1 LPIHRGCRDLPNSK
15 EPTVTDDIV
24 IAEFSNQRDAI
35 VAAEKLFSM
44 GVDRECVLLEVD
56 ERGMQPPSSSYAP
69 STVVDTILPGR
80 PGAPG
85 ERASNREESLRKRGS
100 EDLRGPKLQGF
111 ARLSVLPVATFD
123 GDAVTRLLRAA
134 GASRIQHEPGP
145 LPRPNPAMWPT
156 VDVAAAVDVE
166 RAVAASRGGAS
177 VPTHR
182 PHADVP
188 ADADPER
195 EAPATGDPSARR
207 K

>member
-1 LPIHRGCRDLPNSK
+1 VND
-15 EPTVTDDIV
+15 EIV
-24 IAEFSNQRDAI
+24 IAEFAYQSDA
-35 VAAEKLFSM
+35 VAAAEKLLSM
-44 GVDRECVLLEVD
+44 GVGRNQVLLEVD

-69 STVVDTILPGR
+69 STVVDAILPVR

-85 ERASNREESLRKRGS
+85 ERASNRGESLRKRGS

-111 ARLSVLPVATFD
+111 ARLSVQPVATFD
-123 GDAVTRLLRAA
+123 CDAVTRLLRAA

-145 LPRPNPAMWPT
+145 LPTPNPAMWPT
-156 VDVAAAVDVE
+156 VDVAADVDVE

-182 PHADVP
+182 PRADAP

>member
-1 LPIHRGCRDLPNSK
+1 M
-15 EPTVTDDIV
+15 TDDIV
-24 IAEFSNQRDAI
+24 IAEFSNQGDA
-35 VAAEKLFSM
+35 VAAAEKLFSM
-44 GVDRECVLLEVD
+44 GVGRDQVLLEVD
-56 ERGMQPPSSSYAP
+56 ERGMRPPSSSYAP
-69 STVVDTILPGR
+69 STIVDPALPGQ
-80 PGAPG
+80 PTTPG
-85 ERASNREESLRKRGS
+85 ERAADLKASLRKLGS
-100 EDLRGPKLQGF
+100 EDLRGPELQGF
-111 ARLSVLPVATFD
+111 ARLSVQPAATFD

-134 GASRIQHEPGP
+134 GASRIQHEPRP
-145 LPRPNPAMWPT
+145 LPSPNPAMWPT

-166 RAVAASRGGAS
+166 RAVEASRGGAS